1 MSGITPTYMGNTF
14 CTIFLGHHDRDHPH
28 VHGEYNYTIK
38 LPNGAQGSPPRT
50 WGIPPNSINSADT
63 TGITPTYMGN
73 TLDPF
78 QPVRSGRD
86 HPHVHGEYV
95 IAIASFLGLSGSPPR
110 TWGIH
115 DPKTVLASRSRDHPH
130 VHGEYDGARYSSCS
144 AKGSPPRTWGIP

>member
-63 TGITPTYMGN
+63 TGIAPTYMGN

-110 TWGIH
+110 TWGIQ
-115 DPKTVLASRSRDHPH
+115 
-130 VHGEYDGARYSSCS
+130 HGQG
-144 AKGSPPRTWGIP
+144 

>member
-78 QPVRSGRD
+78 QPVRSGWD

-110 TWGIH
+110 TWGIRFPH
-115 DPKTVLASRSRDHPH
+115 RSICARAGITPTYMGNTLKDP
-130 VHGEYDGARYSSCS
+130 
-144 AKGSPPRTWGIP
+144 